1 MRNNLVAVKRMNKN
15 GVMVTK
21 HVKADSLTSGNA
33 AGIAAPTLAQQKKPE
48 VFQSAHIASNDDPR
62 VMNGE
67 VIDRVVV
74 GDVLYS
80 RSRDGVTPREF
91 RSVRVQLSR
100 PLQEGEDERLA
111 SMVGYAFK
119 LAMRPNSGYGNNVEV
134 VSKDTPYSV
143 ILEADT
149 YYAGTSN
156 MEYALQK
163 FEREVAT
170 IVQEGSPVRK
180 TNRAGPNT
188 ENTRAVN
195 GFNDESL
202 SFEFYYDEVDGDAG
216 VKVAQERGIDIEAID
231 TVLSHDVKPLSE
243 GML

>member
-1 MRNNLVAVKRMNKN
+1 MNKN

-21 HVKADSLTSGNA
+21 HVKADSLTAGSA
-33 AGIAAPTLAQQKKPE
+33 SGIAAPTLVQQKKPE
-48 VFQSAHIASNDDPR
+48 AFQSAHIATNDDPR

-67 VIDRVVV
+67 VIDRVIV
-74 GDVLYS
+74 GEELYS
-80 RSRDGVTPREF
+80 RSRDGVTPGEF
-91 RSVRVQLSR
+91 RSIRVQLSR
-100 PLQEGEDERLA
+100 PLKEGEDERLA
-111 SMVGYAFK
+111 SMIGYAFK
-119 LAMRPNSGYGNNVEV
+119 LALRPSSGYGNNVDV
-134 VSKDTPYSV
+134 MSKDTPYSV

-163 FEREVAT
+163 FEKEVAT

-188 ENTRAVN
+188 EHTRAVN
-195 GFNDESL
+195 GFNDDSL
-202 SFEFYYDEVDGDAG
+202 SFEFYYDVVEGDVG
-216 VKVAQERGIDIEAID
+216 VKAAQERGIDIEAID
-231 TVLSHDVKPLSE
+231 AVLSHEVKPLSE

>member
-1 MRNNLVAVKRMNKN
+1 MNKN

-21 HVKADSLTSGNA
+21 HVKADSLTPGKGT
-33 AGIAAPTLAQQKKPE
+33 GITAPTLVQQKQPE
-48 VFQSAHIASNDDPR
+48 IFQSAHIASNDDPR

-67 VIDRVVV
+67 VIDRVIV
-74 GDVLYS
+74 GETLYS
-80 RSRDGVTPREF
+80 RSRDGVTPGEF
-91 RSVRVQLSR
+91 HSVRIQLSR

-119 LAMRPNSGYGNNVEV
+119 ISMRPSSGYGNNVEV
-134 VSKDTPYSV
+134 ADKDTPYSV

-163 FEREVAT
+163 FETQVAT
-170 IVQEGSPVRK
+170 IVQEGSPIRK
-180 TNRAGPNT
+180 TNKAGPGT
-188 ENTRAVN
+188 FDTRAVE

-202 SFEFYYDEVDGDAG
+202 SFEVYYDEVDGDEG
-216 VKVAQERGIDIEAID
+216 VKVAKERGIDIEAID
-231 TVLSHDVKPLSE
+231 TVLNHDVRPLAE
-243 GML
+243 GAL